1 MSGKNKTRLQ
11 KAYLKFRTTKKKSN
25 VLAFFNGL
33 IPEIV
38 FRTTKLEGEPVTRK
52 MVTSLLKW
60 SKLQQNQK
68 APLHIKK
75 LSLGLS
81 NQSGC

>member
-1 MSGKNKTRLQ
+1 MRQKNKTKLQ
-11 KAYLKFRTTKKKSN
+11 KAYLKFRMAKKKSG

-52 MVTSLLKW
+52 MVASLLKW
-60 SKLQQNQK
+60 SKLQPNPK
-68 APLHIKK
+68 ALLHIWKV
-75 LSLGLS
+75 
-81 NQSGC
+81 

>member
-1 MSGKNKTRLQ
+1 MSKKNKSKLL
-11 KAYLKFRTTKKKSN
+11 KAYLKFRTANKKKSN

-52 MVTSLLKW
+52 MVTSLLK
-60 SKLQQNQK
+60 
-68 APLHIKK
+68 
-75 LSLGLS
+75 
-81 NQSGC
+81 

>member
-1 MSGKNKTRLQ
+1 MSQKNKTKLQ
-11 KAYLKFRTTKKKSN
+11 KAYLKFRTAKKKSG

-52 MVTSLLKW
+52 MVASLLR
-60 SKLQQNQK
+60 SLQRTT
-68 APLHIKK
+68 
-75 LSLGLS
+75 
-81 NQSGC
+81 